1 MQVAVQTEELIK
13 DWFFEFFHTLNNPWE
28 IQGKIDLNDAW
39 LMIFLI

>member
-13 DWFFEFFHTLNNPWE
+13 DWFFEFFHTHNPWE
-28 IQGKIDLNDAW
+28 IQGKIDLNDTW